1 MGYFSLLIKNWHI
14 EDYHADDDE
23 NTDYSPDKLNFFL
36 IFFAQEKHMRY
47 DIIISSQSPMLDF
60 KEKKKTRRFI
70 YSTPVVAFLGIV
82 FLFFSYNL
90 FGLHKISE
98 ESQRKTNEAKA
109 ELRILEERKRDLE
122 KRVSFL
128 KTERGQE
135 SEIREKFMVG
145 KEGEGVILLVDQ
157 PHSTTTKIAPPK
169 PSFWSGFLDFFR

>member
-1 MGYFSLLIKNWHI
+1 
-14 EDYHADDDE
+14 
-23 NTDYSPDKLNFFL
+23 
-36 IFFAQEKHMRY
+36 MRY

-157 PHSTTTKIAPPK
+157 PHSTTTKALPLK
-169 PSFWSGFLDFFR
+169 ESFWSGFLDFFR